1 MTNFIV
7 LTLVNPPPPPPPPPP
22 PQKKKYQ
29 KYEMHRKIGVWGM
42 GTPEHKKWYKHKEY
56 GMYETLGKL
65 NGKGLI
71 QYEGI

>member
-1 MTNFIV
+1 
-7 LTLVNPPPPPPPPPP
+7 
-22 PQKKKYQ
+22 
-29 KYEMHRKIGVWGM
+29 MHRKIGVWGM

-56 GMYETLGKL
+56 EMYETLGKL